1 MSGVKEECGVFGIY
15 DLDGGNIAPSIYYG
29 LTSLQHR
36 GQESCG
42 MAVSRTDGERGN
54 VQFHKD
60 LGLVSEVLRKDVVHN
75 MNGDIGIGHVRYS
88 TTGESV
94 AENAQPLVLSYIKGS
109 LALAH
114 NGNLVN
120 TEALKWELIQTG
132 AIFHT
137 TTDSEVIAFHIA
149 RERVHS
155 ATVEEAVHKTVEKI
169 RGGYALV
176 IMSPRKLIGARDP
189 YGLKPL
195 CLGKRDNAYVLASE
209 SCALTSVGAEFI
221 RDIEPGEIVTIT
233 KNGLKSSK
241 LTEKKKH
248 AHCVF
253 EYIYFARLDST
264 MDGVKIYDARIRG
277 GKSLAKSYP
286 VEADLV
292 TGVPESGLPA
302 AKGYSE
308 ESGIPFGFAFY
319 KNSYIGR
326 TFIKPT
332 QQERESSVHL
342 KLSVLESVVKGKRI
356 VLVDDSIV
364 RGTTIANLIHML
376 KEAGA
381 KEVHVRISSP
391 PFLHPCYFGTDVP
404 SNDQLIAAQHS
415 TEEIRKM
422 IGADS
427 LGYMQIDY
435 LEGMA
440 GGLPLCKA
448 CFDGNY
454 PMEIPAE
461 ITLSMSSATTHALR
475 IGGRLTGDFS
485 ETTSWKVGAAYEHVF
500 DGDAEAD
507 ILFGGSAA
515 ALDVPSLSG
524 NTGILELG
532 LSVKPSAASPW
543 TADIGV
549 KGYVGDRRGAAGSI
563 SVLYAF

>member
-1 MSGVKEECGVFGIY
+1 MAGIKEECGVFGIY
-15 DLDGGNIAPSIYYG
+15 DLDGGNVVPSIYYG

-42 MAVSRTDGERGN
+42 LAVSDTKGERGN
-54 VQFHKD
+54 VKFHKD
-60 LGLVSEVLRKDVVHN
+60 LGLVSEVLRQDVVRKYE
-75 MNGDIGIGHVRYS
+75 GDIGIGHVRYS
-88 TTGESV
+88 TTGASV
-94 AENAQPLVLSYIKGS
+94 AENAQPLVLSYVKGT

-120 TEALKWELIQTG
+120 TPELKWELIQNG

-155 ATVEEAVHKTVEKI
+155 KTVEEAVLKTAKKI
-169 RGGYALV
+169 KGAYGLV
-176 IMSPRKLIGARDP
+176 VMSPRKLIAVRDP

-195 CLGKRDNAYVLASE
+195 CLGKRGNAYVIASE
-209 SCALTSVGAEFI
+209 SCALTSVSAEFI
-221 RDIEPGEIVTIT
+221 RDIEPGEILTIT
-233 KNGLKSSK
+233 KDGLKSNKELASAAAK
-241 LTEKKKH
+241 R

-264 MDGVKIYDARIRG
+264 IDGVKVYDARIRG

-308 ESGIPFGFAFY
+308 ASGIPFAFAFY

-332 QQERESSVHL
+332 QEERESSVHL
-342 KLSVLESVVKGKRI
+342 KLSVLKSVVKDKRI

-404 SNDQLIAAQHS
+404 SNDQLIAASHS
-415 TEEIRKM
+415 TEEICKM

-427 LGYMQIDY
+427 LGYMQTDY

-440 GGLPLCKA
+440 GGQPLCKA

-454 PMEIPAE
+454 PMEIPDYTNAE
-461 ITLSMSSATTHALR
+461 
-475 IGGRLTGDFS
+475 F
-485 ETTSWKVGAAYEHVF
+485 
-500 DGDAEAD
+500 AD
-507 ILFGGSAA
+507 I
-515 ALDVPSLSG
+515 
-524 NTGILELG
+524 
-532 LSVKPSAASPW
+532 VKC
-543 TADIGV
+543 
-549 KGYVGDRRGAAGSI
+549 
-563 SVLYAF
+563 